1 MILAILLGCHLIG
14 LVGYTLLL
22 RKSAVGNIN
31 KLLLAALMQTGVF
44 LPVLVLLLL
53 GSPLKINFSGAQ
65 WVSLATSSLLL
76 VGVNLTTIKALEH
89 LEASVFTIIYN
100 LRLFFTTILGFIFLH
115 ELPSA
120 LQVSG
125 GIVIFASILLLNL
138 HKNRR
143 YASTPILLGL
153 FATVW
158 FSVHATLEKY
168 NVVQVGFVDYMFWA
182 QGFAALMLWG
192 MVLKSDVKLS
202 AVKASFDWH
211 TIRLVVL
218 RVVSA
223 WGYTYALKYGS
234 LAVINYVSGMG
245 VALIVLFGIL
255 LLGERNYLKQK
266 IYAVVVA
273 VFGLTLIL
281 IGRL

>member
-1 MILAILLGCHLIG
+1 MLRYNCFMILAILLGCHLIG

-143 YASTPILLGL
+143 YASTPILL
-153 FATVW
+153 
-158 FSVHATLEKY
+158 
-168 NVVQVGFVDYMFWA
+168 
-182 QGFAALMLWG
+182 
-192 MVLKSDVKLS
+192 
-202 AVKASFDWH
+202 
-211 TIRLVVL
+211 
-218 RVVSA
+218 
-223 WGYTYALKYGS
+223 
-234 LAVINYVSGMG
+234 
-245 VALIVLFGIL
+245 
-255 LLGERNYLKQK
+255 
-266 IYAVVVA
+266 
-273 VFGLTLIL
+273 
-281 IGRL
+281 